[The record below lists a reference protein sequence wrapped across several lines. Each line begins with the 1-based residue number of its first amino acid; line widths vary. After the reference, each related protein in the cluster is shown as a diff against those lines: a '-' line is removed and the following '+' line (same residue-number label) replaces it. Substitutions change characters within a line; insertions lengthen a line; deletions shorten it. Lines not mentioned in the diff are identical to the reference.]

1 MNHAPRGGRR
11 ALDRW
16 WLEEL
21 RRTGLRDSGVE
32 APKPP
37 PELTAGVA
45 QFNAGRFYESH
56 ETWEGLWHATGYP
69 LRLFYLALTKLGAGL
84 THAQRGN
91 ATGMR
96 RLLLDGLRFL
106 EPFHPVFMGIDTARL
121 DRELRGWLQRAPDA
135 SPRELPQI
143 SVAPPQ

>member
-21 RRTGLRDSGVE
+21 QRTGPRHSGAE
-32 APKPP
+32 APVPP
-37 PELTAGVA
+37 PELAAGVA
-45 QFNAGRFYESH
+45 QFNEGRFYESH
-56 ETWEGLWHATGYP
+56 ETWEGLWLVADYP

-91 ATGMR
+91 AKGMR

-106 EPFHPVFMGIDTARL
+106 EPFHPAFMGLDTARL
-121 DRELRGWLQRAPDA
+121 DRELRRWLQRPPDEA
-135 SPRELPQI
+135 PREFPKI
-143 SVAPPQ
+143 SVAPPP